1 MDDSEKEKDD
11 AGYDVDEDTFAV
23 CVKVGKQLATDKDY
37 FEICV
42 SKALEQAGKENTV
55 FTTA

>member
-1 MDDSEKEKDD
+1 MSEEPIEPKIE
-11 AGYDVDEDTFAV
+11 YDVDEATYEL

-37 FEICV
+37 FEICI
-42 SKALEQAGKENTV
+42 KNALEQAKEENIE